1 MMHSSLVIDTIFAI
15 LHPELQINFEEADYS
30 FREGSVNPLV
40 IRVQFR
46 ETQIP
51 FSLILSPLSIGQA
64 RELSSTDTDFR
75 VSNFIDVN
83 ENIGAMA
90 TPGIVIETY
99 SREYDGWKGE
109 GST

>member
-1 MMHSSLVIDTIFAI
+1 MMYSSLKVINAIFAI

-30 FREGSVNPLV
+30 FTEGSANPLV

-64 RELSSTDTDFR
+64 QELSSTDTDFR
-75 VSNFIDVN
+75 LSNFIDVN

-90 TPGIVIETY
+90 TPG
-99 SREYDGWKGE
+99 
-109 GST
+109 